1 MVNSKPHQL
10 SNGGRL
16 QRIQVQN
23 KIRTP
28 TTASTI
34 VKSFAITNNGAYNPV
49 TMIGKHATAHKTI
62 KKKIEEK
69 KTIEIIK
76 IKRHPTAVPSLCWSS
91 TESTREIPKSRSNT
105 LFTTH
110 NWGNQK

>member
-1 MVNSKPHQL
+1 MADSKPHQL

-16 QRIQVQN
+16 QRVQVQN
-23 KIRTP
+23 KIKTP
-28 TTASTI
+28 TTSST
-34 VKSFAITNNGAYNPV
+34 VLKSFAIKNNGAFNPV

-62 KKKIEEK
+62 KKKIDEK
-69 KTIEIIK
+69 KTVEIIK
-76 IKRHPTAVPSLCWSS
+76 IKRYPTAVPSLCWSTTVS
-91 TESTREIPKSRSNT
+91 TKEIPKTRSNT